1 MNCNIGYIHT
11 SYHQKKILATNDDES
26 LFFVVDYC
34 KFSMKIVCK
43 FLMRVAC
50 SFFLKVITFTITIS
64 SRQKLAKKLSCLSK
78 ARNICKLFKYFKLK
92 Y

>member
-11 SYHQKKILATNDDES
+11 SYHQKKNLTTNDDES

-50 SFFLKVITFTITIS
+50 SFFLKVITFTITLS
-64 SRQKLAKKLSCLSK
+64 SR
-78 ARNICKLFKYFKLK
+78 
-92 Y
+92 